1 MFLPGANRL
10 SSLCQ
15 SAQLKRLIP
24 SKKSLIRPSTRY
36 FCALTR
42 NSTPT
47 IMLSVQTTM
56 EYGYRP
62 NIQAREVQPRRMEP
76 ASSCL
81 ACKTTFKG
89 VVVPVKPIQDTATF
103 TLTGLPSA
111 ATMAI
116 IGTRMALSFPAT
128 ARDSG
133 GRPRNPQSR
142 RLAGLPKQLSGLQA
156 DAQLAPRTWPLV
168 LLRTDG

>member
-1 MFLPGANRL
+1 
-10 SSLCQ
+10 
-15 SAQLKRLIP
+15 
-24 SKKSLIRPSTRY
+24 
-36 FCALTR
+36 
-42 NSTPT
+42 
-47 IMLSVQTTM
+47 MLSVQTTM

-116 IGTRMALSFPAT
+116 IGTGWLCLSRRLRGT
-128 ARDSG
+128 RG